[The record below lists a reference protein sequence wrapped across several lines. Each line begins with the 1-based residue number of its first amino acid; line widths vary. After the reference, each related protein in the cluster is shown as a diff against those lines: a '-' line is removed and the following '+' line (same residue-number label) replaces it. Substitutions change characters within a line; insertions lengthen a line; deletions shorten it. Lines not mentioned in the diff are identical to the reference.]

1 MTVASD
7 VSDDSGTNPPDPI
20 AAPQAAAPDDDR
32 LITLTSFWTAPDAH
46 IARIR
51 LATSGVECYLFDENI
66 VSIDWALANAVGG
79 VKVKVRRRD
88 AGAAMALL
96 ERRLTPVATAAVA
109 RPFVEQ
115 LNRRCPRCGSIDVY
129 RESAWRR

>member
-1 MTVASD
+1 MTLASD
-7 VSDDSGTNPPDPI
+7 VGDDVGTNPPGPTV
-20 AAPQAAAPDDDR
+20 APHIAAPDDDR

-51 LATSGVECYLFDENI
+51 LVTSGVECYLFDENI
-66 VSIDWALANAVGG
+66 VSINWALANAVGG

-96 ERRLTPVATAAVA
+96 QRRIPMV
-109 RPFVEQ
+109 
-115 LNRRCPRCGSIDVY
+115 
-129 RESAWRR
+129 